1 MWYYILF
8 LISFLSFNYN
18 VLSIWFSFFL
28 NLSCYL
34 VPFLWEN
41 NFFFSFD
48 SFSFFFLESDLSI
61 HYFYY
66 ENINSIS
73 FSLSPY
79 LYSFSTTVPFS
90 SFSSNLSSDSLHIGT
105 YYLLWLEASV
115 SRKHLIDFYSLQ
127 KQQILI
133 SGETSLSFYRVYN
146 KSMQDILFYSV
157 YVINPPSLSLF
168 LVKVQCFCFE
178 EILIGKQEL
187 IDLPILIYLDTTV
200 LLENNEKWLHIIYLE
215 YVALIRTYYT

>member
-8 LISFLSFNYN
+8 LLSFLFFNYN

-48 SFSFFFLESDLSI
+48 FSTCVFLKNNLSV

-66 ENINSIS
+66 ENIETISIFSYFNSFSDSIS
-73 FSLSPY
+73 
-79 LYSFSTTVPFS
+79 TTMFT
-90 SFSSNLSSDSLHIGT
+90 SNTYVNISNIGT

-133 SGETSLSFYRVYN
+133 SGETSLSFYRIYN
-146 KSMQDILFYSV
+146 KSMKDILFYSV

-200 LLENNEKWLHIIYLE
+200 LLESSDKWLHVIYLE